1 VNGGSSLIRFDVIPF
16 FMGGVNGHLKR
27 GKRGEN
33 GHAGMQFLGEI
44 NYFCHVC
51 ILPKLGNVFVF

>member
-1 VNGGSSLIRFDVIPF
+1 
-16 FMGGVNGHLKR
+16 VNGHLKR
-27 GKRGEN
+27 GEGGED